1 MSSKICSKCKQDLP
15 IDNFY
20 KASAKA
26 KNGYVWTGRRS
37 QCKACLS
44 KISSD
49 NYKEKNDNVR
59 PYYINPLP
67 KTERRRNYR
76 KRHREAI
83 SDYYIKTLIYKQM
96 HLEGVAIKYEEI
108 PQELI
113 DTKRKLIQ
121 LERKIYNR

>member
-1 MSSKICSKCKQDLP
+1 MSSKVCSKCKQDLP
-15 IDNFY
+15 LDNFY
-20 KASAKA
+20 KASVK
-26 KNGYVWTGRRS
+26 KNGHTWTGKRS
-37 QCKACLS
+37 QCKTCMS

-49 NYKEKNDNVR
+49 NYREKNDNVR

-83 SDYYIKTLIYKQM
+83 SDYYIKTLIYKRLHQ
-96 HLEGVAIKYEEI
+96 HWGVTIKYEDI